1 MSKICYTCTEAKSE
15 LQNRGK
21 QKGYWL
27 NNMEEIKLDCSVEI
41 KPLKKNC
48 PSQVSEWRTF
58 SPVWSHV
65 LSVISPWAHL
75 LKRGSSKSEC
85 LLTMWLKNDLNLAQ
99 MIFPFP
105 LGVVVA
111 LQWRWFVHGFI
122 QSLSCSLSFS
132 FASFEISFLISV

>member
-1 MSKICYTCTEAKSE
+1 M
-15 LQNRGK
+15 L
-21 QKGYWL
+21 
-27 NNMEEIKLDCSVEI
+27 
-41 KPLKKNC
+41 
-48 PSQVSEWRTF
+48 EWGIF

-65 LSVISPWAHL
+65 LSLISPWAHL

-85 LLTMWLKNDLNLAQ
+85 LLTMWLRNNLNLAQ

-122 QSLSCSLSFS
+122 HSLSCSLSFS
-132 FASFEISFLISV
+132 FASFEISFLISVYKLIKTQKSLIYWREVITKAYFASYNCYYYLHSCFLAKTLNPVL